1 MGMNCG
7 MILGM
12 KVAISMPENTFLAAE
27 KIAAERGIS
36 RSALYVQAIDRMI
49 KEIEDH
55 AMTEAYNLAADD
67 LALEPGILRAQAS
80 RILTRE
86 DW

>member
-1 MGMNCG
+1 MNCG

-12 KVAISMPENTFLAAE
+12 KVAISIPDQTFSALE
-27 KIAAERGIS
+27 KLAAERGIS
-36 RSALYVQAIDRMI
+36 RSALYNQALERML
-49 KEIEDH
+49 KEIEDQ
-55 AMTEAYNLAADD
+55 ALTESYNRLADQ
-67 LALEPGILRAQAS
+67 LALEPDILRAQAS